1 MHNASN
7 LISKLIYASRS
18 NYVTSQVRQFPDAG
32 KLNLRTCHAFVS
44 SKFLRRV
51 YKLQ

>member
-7 LISKLIYASRS
+7 LISKLIYVSRP
-18 NYVTSQVRQFPDAG
+18 NYITSQVRLFPEIG